1 MYGVFGAS
9 NRSSFSAG
17 GQLKHQDTGDTMFG
31 LGMPELLVILVIV
44 VVVFGASRLP
54 QIGDGVGKMITN
66 FRNSMK
72 KTNKG
77 EETDVGEGEEEKSLP
92 DAKA

>member
-1 MYGVFGAS
+1 
-9 NRSSFSAG
+9 
-17 GQLKHQDTGDTMFG
+17 MFG
-31 LGMPELLVILVIV
+31 LGMPELLIILLIV

-72 KTNKG
+72 KVDKLKQEST
-77 EETDVGEGEEEKSLP
+77 EEEEGGKTETG
-92 DAKA
+92 